1 MLEREIKLDDVMPL
15 IKEKLASG
23 QEVIFSPHGTSMLP
37 FLKEGRDSIT
47 LKAPPARL
55 KKYDIPLYQ
64 RKNGQY
70 ILHRVVDVM
79 EKDGLAHAGIYNGE
93 IGKGLVIGYDKSTL
107 PCFTQWKMMGKQDYV
122 LGLEPGNCHPDGR
135 DVMRQQGKLQFI
147 DPGETVTFEIKLTM
161 IDGDDA
167 WAEAKK

>member
-1 MLEREIKLDDVMPL
+1 MLEREIRLDDVMPL

-70 ILHRVVDVM
+70 ILHRVVRV
-79 EKDGLAHAGIYNGE
+79 
-93 IGKGLVIGYDKSTL
+93 
-107 PCFTQWKMMGKQDYV
+107 
-122 LGLEPGNCHPDGR
+122 
-135 DVMRQQGKLQFI
+135 
-147 DPGETVTFEIKLTM
+147 GETYTCVGDNQFALETGVEHDQIIAVCAAVKRNSKPTRSINRPIWRIYAVLWNYTRFPRRIFAAIFRRIKK
-161 IDGDDA
+161 IF
-167 WAEAKK
+167 K